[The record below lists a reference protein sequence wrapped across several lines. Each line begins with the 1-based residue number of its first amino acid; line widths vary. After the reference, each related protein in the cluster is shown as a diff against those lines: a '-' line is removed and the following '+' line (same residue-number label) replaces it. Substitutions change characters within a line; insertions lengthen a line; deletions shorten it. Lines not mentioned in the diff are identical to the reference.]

1 MKKRYALAALP
12 ALIALMFSANV
23 AAQIKVGVNVSAT
36 GAGASLGIPEK
47 NTFALLPKEIGGKKS
62 NTLFLT
68 MLLTRRR
75 VKNARK
81 LVSEDKVDLLI
92 GSTIVPTSL
101 AMIDVAAETETPM
114 ISMAAAASIISP
126 SDAKRHWIFKTP
138 QNDSHMSTAVISHMA
153 DAGIKTVGFIGFNDA
168 YGEGWYKEFSK
179 LAELRKIKIG
189 KRTLCPSGYVG
200 HRTNPEN
207 YRQ

>member
-62 NTLFLT
+62 NTSFLT

-75 VKNARK
+75 QSKMRAN
-81 LVSEDKVDLLI
+81 
-92 GSTIVPTSL
+92 
-101 AMIDVAAETETPM
+101 
-114 ISMAAAASIISP
+114 
-126 SDAKRHWIFKTP
+126 
-138 QNDSHMSTAVISHMA
+138 
-153 DAGIKTVGFIGFNDA
+153 
-168 YGEGWYKEFSK
+168 WYP
-179 LAELRKIKIG
+179 KI
-189 KRTLCPSGYVG
+189 R
-200 HRTNPEN
+200 
-207 YRQ
+207 